1 MRKIHRYGMYFKRI
15 HLDIEKEIHT
25 KLSAYNFTKS
35 QLDILNYLDQHP
47 DQMTCQKDLQNY
59 LHVSNATINGLVNR
73 LEQNGYI
80 YRITN
85 SEDKRM
91 VSIHP
96 TEKANQIKDLFLTTI
111 YNLEQKM
118 MAHIAPDKQEELV
131 NLLEQMMGVR
141 TNSWT
146 LLFQIS
152 PRLCL
157 YSIGLK

>member
-1 MRKIHRYGMYFKRI
+1 MEKIHRYGMYFKRI

-25 KLSAYNFTKS
+25 KLSAYNLTKS

-131 NLLEQMMGVR
+131 NLLEQMIQ
-141 TNSWT
+141 NIESED
-146 LLFQIS
+146 Q
-152 PRLCL
+152 PC
-157 YSIGLK
+157 

>member
-1 MRKIHRYGMYFKRI
+1 MKKIHRYGMYFKRI

-25 KLSAYNFTKS
+25 KLSAYNLTKS

-118 MAHIAPDKQEELV
+118 MAHIAPEKQEELV
-131 NLLEQMMGVR
+131 NLLEQMIQ
-141 TNSWT
+141 NIESED
-146 LLFQIS
+146 Q
-152 PRLCL
+152 PC
-157 YSIGLK
+157 

>member
-25 KLSAYNFTKS
+25 KLSAYNLTKS

-131 NLLEQMMGVR
+131 NLLEQMIQ
-141 TNSWT
+141 NIESED
-146 LLFQIS
+146 Q
-152 PRLCL
+152 PC
-157 YSIGLK
+157 

>member
-25 KLSAYNFTKS
+25 KLSAYNLTKS

-47 DQMTCQKDLQNY
+47 NQMACQKDLQNY

-131 NLLEQMMGVR
+131 NLLEQMIQ
-141 TNSWT
+141 NIESED
-146 LLFQIS
+146 Q
-152 PRLCL
+152 PC
-157 YSIGLK
+157 

>member
-1 MRKIHRYGMYFKRI
+1 MKKIHRYGMYFKRI

-25 KLSAYNFTKS
+25 KLSAYNLTKS

-118 MAHIAPDKQEELV
+118 MAHIARDKQEELV
-131 NLLEQMMGVR
+131 NLLEQMIQ
-141 TNSWT
+141 NIESED
-146 LLFQIS
+146 Q
-152 PRLCL
+152 PC
-157 YSIGLK
+157 

>member
-1 MRKIHRYGMYFKRI
+1 MKKIHRYGMYFKRI

-25 KLSAYNFTKS
+25 KLSAYNLTKS

-96 TEKANQIKDLFLTTI
+96 TEKTNQIKDLFLTTI

-131 NLLEQMMGVR
+131 NLLEQMIQ
-141 TNSWT
+141 NIESED
-146 LLFQIS
+146 Q
-152 PRLCL
+152 PC
-157 YSIGLK
+157 

>member
-1 MRKIHRYGMYFKRI
+1 MKKIHRYGMYFKRI

-25 KLSAYNFTKS
+25 KLIAYNLTKS

-91 VSIHP
+91 FSIHP

-118 MAHIAPDKQEELV
+118 MAHIAPEKQEELV
-131 NLLEQMMGVR
+131 NLLEQMIQ
-141 TNSWT
+141 NIESED
-146 LLFQIS
+146 Q
-152 PRLCL
+152 PC
-157 YSIGLK
+157 

>member
-25 KLSAYNFTKS
+25 KLSAYNLTKS

-118 MAHIAPDKQEELV
+118 MAHIAPEKQEELV
-131 NLLEQMMGVR
+131 NLLEQMIQ
-141 TNSWT
+141 NIESED
-146 LLFQIS
+146 Q
-152 PRLCL
+152 PC
-157 YSIGLK
+157 

>member
-25 KLSAYNFTKS
+25 KLSAYNLTKS

-59 LHVSNATINGLVNR
+59 LHVSNAAINGLVNR

-131 NLLEQMMGVR
+131 NLLEQMIQ
-141 TNSWT
+141 NIESED
-146 LLFQIS
+146 Q
-152 PRLCL
+152 PC
-157 YSIGLK
+157 

>member
-1 MRKIHRYGMYFKRI
+1 MKKIHRYGMYFKRI

-25 KLSAYNFTKS
+25 KLSAYNLTKS

-118 MAHIAPDKQEELV
+118 MAHITPDKQEELV
-131 NLLEQMMGVR
+131 NLLEQMIQ
-141 TNSWT
+141 NIESED
-146 LLFQIS
+146 QS
-152 PRLCL
+152 C
-157 YSIGLK
+157 

>member
-1 MRKIHRYGMYFKRI
+1 MEKIHRYGMYFKRI

-25 KLSAYNFTKS
+25 KLSAYNLTKS

-47 DQMTCQKDLQNY
+47 DQMTCQKNLQNY

-131 NLLEQMMGVR
+131 NLLEQMIQ
-141 TNSWT
+141 NIESED
-146 LLFQIS
+146 Q
-152 PRLCL
+152 PC
-157 YSIGLK
+157 

>member
-25 KLSAYNFTKS
+25 KLSTYNLTKS

-131 NLLEQMMGVR
+131 NLLEQMIQ
-141 TNSWT
+141 NIESED
-146 LLFQIS
+146 Q
-152 PRLCL
+152 PC
-157 YSIGLK
+157 

>member
-25 KLSAYNFTKS
+25 KLSGYNLTKS

-131 NLLEQMMGVR
+131 NLLEQMIQ
-141 TNSWT
+141 NIESED
-146 LLFQIS
+146 Q
-152 PRLCL
+152 PC
-157 YSIGLK
+157 

>member
-1 MRKIHRYGMYFKRI
+1 MKKIHRYGMYFKRI

-25 KLSAYNFTKS
+25 KLSAYNLTKS

-59 LHVSNATINGLVNR
+59 LHVSNATINSLVNR

-131 NLLEQMMGVR
+131 NLLEQMIQ
-141 TNSWT
+141 NIESED
-146 LLFQIS
+146 Q
-152 PRLCL
+152 PC
-157 YSIGLK
+157 

>member
-1 MRKIHRYGMYFKRI
+1 MKKIHRYGMYFKRI

-25 KLSAYNFTKS
+25 KLIAYNLTKS

-59 LHVSNATINGLVNR
+59 LHVSNSTINGLVNR

-131 NLLEQMMGVR
+131 NLLEQMIQ
-141 TNSWT
+141 NIESED
-146 LLFQIS
+146 Q
-152 PRLCL
+152 PC
-157 YSIGLK
+157 

>member
-1 MRKIHRYGMYFKRI
+1 MEKIHRYGMYFKRI

-25 KLSAYNFTKS
+25 KLSAYNLTKS

-131 NLLEQMMGVR
+131 NLLEEMIQ
-141 TNSWT
+141 NIESED
-146 LLFQIS
+146 Q
-152 PRLCL
+152 PC
-157 YSIGLK
+157 

>member
-25 KLSAYNFTKS
+25 KLSAYNLTKS

-118 MAHIAPDKQEELV
+118 MAHITPDKQEELV
-131 NLLEQMMGVR
+131 NLLEQMIQ
-141 TNSWT
+141 NIESED
-146 LLFQIS
+146 Q
-152 PRLCL
+152 PC
-157 YSIGLK
+157 

>member
-1 MRKIHRYGMYFKRI
+1 MKKIHRYGMYFKRI

-25 KLSAYNFTKS
+25 KLSAYNLTKS

-111 YNLEQKM
+111 YNLEEKM

-131 NLLEQMMGVR
+131 NLLEQMIQ
-141 TNSWT
+141 NIESED
-146 LLFQIS
+146 Q
-152 PRLCL
+152 PC
-157 YSIGLK
+157 

>member
-1 MRKIHRYGMYFKRI
+1 MKKIHRYGMYFKRI

-25 KLSAYNFTKS
+25 KLSAYNLTKS
-35 QLDILNYLDQHP
+35 QLDILNYLYQHP

-131 NLLEQMMGVR
+131 NLLEQMIQ
-141 TNSWT
+141 NIESED
-146 LLFQIS
+146 Q
-152 PRLCL
+152 PC
-157 YSIGLK
+157 

>member
-1 MRKIHRYGMYFKRI
+1 MKKIHRYGMYFKRI

-25 KLSAYNFTKS
+25 KLSAYNLTKS

-118 MAHIAPDKQEELV
+118 MAHLAPDKQEELV
-131 NLLEQMMGVR
+131 NLLEQMIQ
-141 TNSWT
+141 NIESED
-146 LLFQIS
+146 Q
-152 PRLCL
+152 PC
-157 YSIGLK
+157 

>member
-25 KLSAYNFTKS
+25 KLSAYNLTKS

-47 DQMTCQKDLQNY
+47 DQTTCQKDLQNY

-131 NLLEQMMGVR
+131 NLLEQMIQ
-141 TNSWT
+141 NIESED
-146 LLFQIS
+146 Q
-152 PRLCL
+152 PC
-157 YSIGLK
+157 

>member
-1 MRKIHRYGMYFKRI
+1 MKKIHRYGMYFKRI

-25 KLSAYNFTKS
+25 KLSAYNLTKS

-80 YRITN
+80 YHITN

-131 NLLEQMMGVR
+131 NLLEQMIQ
-141 TNSWT
+141 NIESED
-146 LLFQIS
+146 Q
-152 PRLCL
+152 PC
-157 YSIGLK
+157 

>member
-1 MRKIHRYGMYFKRI
+1 MKKIHRYGMYFKRI

-25 KLSAYNFTKS
+25 KLSAYNLTKS

-118 MAHIAPDKQEELV
+118 MAHIASDKQEELV
-131 NLLEQMMGVR
+131 NLLEQMIQ
-141 TNSWT
+141 NIESED
-146 LLFQIS
+146 Q
-152 PRLCL
+152 PC
-157 YSIGLK
+157 

>member
-25 KLSAYNFTKS
+25 KLSAYNLTKS

-96 TEKANQIKDLFLTTI
+96 TEKAHQIKDLFLTTI

-131 NLLEQMMGVR
+131 NLLEQIIQ
-141 TNSWT
+141 NIESED
-146 LLFQIS
+146 Q
-152 PRLCL
+152 PC
-157 YSIGLK
+157 

>member
-1 MRKIHRYGMYFKRI
+1 MKKIHRYGMYFKRI

-25 KLSAYNFTKS
+25 KLSAYNLTKS

-85 SEDKRM
+85 NEDKRM

-131 NLLEQMMGVR
+131 NLLEQMIQ
-141 TNSWT
+141 NIESED
-146 LLFQIS
+146 Q
-152 PRLCL
+152 PC
-157 YSIGLK
+157 

>member
-1 MRKIHRYGMYFKRI
+1 MKKIHRYGMYFKRI

-25 KLSAYNFTKS
+25 KLSAYNLTKS

-96 TEKANQIKDLFLTTI
+96 AEKANQIKDLFLTTI

-131 NLLEQMMGVR
+131 NLLEQMIQ
-141 TNSWT
+141 NIESED
-146 LLFQIS
+146 Q
-152 PRLCL
+152 PC
-157 YSIGLK
+157 

>member
-1 MRKIHRYGMYFKRI
+1 MKKIHRYGMYFKRI
-15 HLDIEKEIHT
+15 HLDIEKEIYT
-25 KLSAYNFTKS
+25 KLSAYNLTKS

-131 NLLEQMMGVR
+131 NLLEQMIQ
-141 TNSWT
+141 NIESED
-146 LLFQIS
+146 Q
-152 PRLCL
+152 PC
-157 YSIGLK
+157 

>member
-25 KLSAYNFTKS
+25 KLSAYNLTKS

-118 MAHIAPDKQEELV
+118 MAHIAPNKQEELV
-131 NLLEQMMGVR
+131 NLLEQMIQ
-141 TNSWT
+141 NIESED
-146 LLFQIS
+146 Q
-152 PRLCL
+152 PC
-157 YSIGLK
+157 

>member
-25 KLSAYNFTKS
+25 KLSAYNLTKS

-85 SEDKRM
+85 NEDKRM

-131 NLLEQMMGVR
+131 NLLEQMIQ
-141 TNSWT
+141 NIESED
-146 LLFQIS
+146 Q
-152 PRLCL
+152 PC
-157 YSIGLK
+157 

>member
-1 MRKIHRYGMYFKRI
+1 MEKIHRYGMYFKRI

-25 KLSAYNFTKS
+25 KLSAYNLTKS

-47 DQMTCQKDLQNY
+47 NQMTCQKDLQNY

-118 MAHIAPDKQEELV
+118 IAHIAPDKQEELV
-131 NLLEQMMGVR
+131 NLLEQMIQ
-141 TNSWT
+141 NIESED
-146 LLFQIS
+146 Q
-152 PRLCL
+152 PC
-157 YSIGLK
+157 

>member
-1 MRKIHRYGMYFKRI
+1 MKKIHRYGMYFKRI
-15 HLDIEKEIHT
+15 HLNIEKEIHT
-25 KLSAYNFTKS
+25 KLSAYNLTKS

-131 NLLEQMMGVR
+131 NLLEQMIQ
-141 TNSWT
+141 NIESED
-146 LLFQIS
+146 Q
-152 PRLCL
+152 PC
-157 YSIGLK
+157 

>member
-25 KLSAYNFTKS
+25 KLSAYNLTKS

-131 NLLEQMMGVR
+131 NLLKQMIQ
-141 TNSWT
+141 NIESED
-146 LLFQIS
+146 Q
-152 PRLCL
+152 PC
-157 YSIGLK
+157 

>member
-1 MRKIHRYGMYFKRI
+1 MKKIHRYGVYFKRI

-25 KLSAYNFTKS
+25 KLSAYNLTKS

-131 NLLEQMMGVR
+131 NLLEQMIQ
-141 TNSWT
+141 NIESED
-146 LLFQIS
+146 Q
-152 PRLCL
+152 PC
-157 YSIGLK
+157 

>member
-1 MRKIHRYGMYFKRI
+1 MKKIHRYGMYFKRI

-25 KLSAYNFTKS
+25 KLSAYNLTKS

-59 LHVSNATINGLVNR
+59 VHVSNATINGLVNR

-131 NLLEQMMGVR
+131 NLLEQMIQ
-141 TNSWT
+141 NIESED
-146 LLFQIS
+146 Q
-152 PRLCL
+152 PC
-157 YSIGLK
+157 

>member
-1 MRKIHRYGMYFKRI
+1 MKKIHRYGMYFKRI

-25 KLSAYNFTKS
+25 KLSAHNLTKS

-131 NLLEQMMGVR
+131 NLLEQMIQ
-141 TNSWT
+141 NIESED
-146 LLFQIS
+146 Q
-152 PRLCL
+152 PC
-157 YSIGLK
+157 

>member
-25 KLSAYNFTKS
+25 KLSAYNLTKS

-96 TEKANQIKDLFLTTI
+96 TEKANQIKNLFLTTI

-131 NLLEQMMGVR
+131 NLLEQMIQ
-141 TNSWT
+141 NIESED
-146 LLFQIS
+146 Q
-152 PRLCL
+152 PC
-157 YSIGLK
+157 

>member
-1 MRKIHRYGMYFKRI
+1 MKKIHRYGMYFKRI

-25 KLSAYNFTKS
+25 KLSAYNLTKS

-131 NLLEQMMGVR
+131 NLLEQVIQ
-141 TNSWT
+141 NIESED
-146 LLFQIS
+146 Q
-152 PRLCL
+152 PC
-157 YSIGLK
+157 

>member
-1 MRKIHRYGMYFKRI
+1 MKEIHRYGMYFKRI

-25 KLSAYNFTKS
+25 KLSAYNLTKS

-131 NLLEQMMGVR
+131 NLLEQMIQ
-141 TNSWT
+141 NIESED
-146 LLFQIS
+146 Q
-152 PRLCL
+152 PC
-157 YSIGLK
+157 

>member
-1 MRKIHRYGMYFKRI
+1 MKKIHRYGMYFKRI

-25 KLSAYNFTKS
+25 KLSAYNLTKS

-111 YNLEQKM
+111 YILEQKM

-131 NLLEQMMGVR
+131 NLLEQMIQ
-141 TNSWT
+141 NIESED
-146 LLFQIS
+146 Q
-152 PRLCL
+152 PC
-157 YSIGLK
+157 

>member
-1 MRKIHRYGMYFKRI
+1 MKKIHRYGMYLKRI

-25 KLSAYNFTKS
+25 KLSAYNLTKS

-47 DQMTCQKDLQNY
+47 NQMTCQKDLQNY

-131 NLLEQMMGVR
+131 NLLEQMIQ
-141 TNSWT
+141 NIESED
-146 LLFQIS
+146 Q
-152 PRLCL
+152 PC
-157 YSIGLK
+157 